1 MTYKFLDFD
10 GLKHFYDTYI
20 KKKVDNDGDI
30 SNTKSTFTQASSRT
44 NLVSGET
51 LKTSLGKIMKF
62 FADLKTVAFSGSYN
76 DLSNKPTSLPA
87 NGGDADTVGGKS
99 AATLQAYANLTG
111 KPTIVNNL
119 TTTTTNTVLD
129 GRQGKALNDKI
140 TTLNSTLTVKTVLR
154 DEGANL
160 NVYQAVYGKIAQV
173 RAASNLKATIPS
185 AEKRQLYQLDIEP
198 VYPIYRRYTLTG
210 TTGFIIEISADSI
223 LTLTPFGGDLAKDT
237 AINFTETFL
246 IK

>member
-1 MTYKFLDFD
+1 M
-10 GLKHFYDTYI
+10 
-20 KKKVDNDGDI
+20 
-30 SNTKSTFTQASSRT
+30 
-44 NLVSGET
+44 
-51 LKTSLGKIMKF
+51 
-62 FADLKTVAFSGSYN
+62 AFWQSHS
-76 DLSNKPTSLPA
+76 
-87 NGGDADTVGGKS
+87 
-99 AATLQAYANLTG
+99 
-111 KPTIVNNL
+111 
-119 TTTTTNTVLD
+119 
-129 GRQGKALNDKI
+129 
-140 TTLNSTLTVKTVLR
+140 STLTVKTVLR

-246 IK
+246 IKWLKNEGLLQVKCCTFWYVHSCAAVIVGISKPQLTSADIKTQLPFYSRCYLDSFDSWPIKCYQRQ